1 MNNQT
6 NDIINPVLE
15 QALTLFDRGW
25 SVIPVGA
32 DKKPLVEWKK
42 YQTERATREE
52 VTGWFTKKSTVNLGI
67 ITGKISNLVVV
78 DIDPRHGGRRDA
90 LIGYETVIVET
101 GGGGWHYYFKYK
113 EGIQNFAGI
122 AEGIDIRGDGGYV
135 IAPPSMHSSGNQY
148 KWYHSPEK
156 YEVLSLLPV
165 VLGWINARAKQK
177 SPTQSNW
184 SSEKLDGVGEG
195 QRNDTAASVAGK
207 LLARFKPHEWESE
220 AWKLLVAWNDK
231 NTPPLPETELRTV
244 FDSIAKREVQKQ
256 TSDNNEN
263 SEAIPD
269 DLSLDVV
276 LQKVDAVLPNK
287 QDLVLLAMAV
297 SISQFVDKKTP
308 LWLMFVGVP
317 SSAKTEVARMIGKA
331 EWVFFLD
338 ALTENAFISGGRGDT
353 DDLLPL
359 LDETCLIIKDFTT
372 TLSQREEAVR
382 KILGDLTSIYDDS
395 FVKHSPSRGTISY
408 HSFFSILGCVTPQA
422 LNNHQRYVSQIGPR
436 FLYYRVQ
443 ASSRE
448 EVEQSFDILWSVGD
462 VQPGFALAQKYV
474 SAYVTKTVASLS
486 KTSLQRENTD
496 AVRYINTLAR
506 FIARAR
512 GIVIT
517 RSAEFV
523 NEKGDKIQFYEPV
536 EIQIE
541 EPYRALQQL
550 RVLGRSLCL
559 ILGHTSVGTRELQL
573 LKDVAIS
580 SMPADRALLLSV
592 VASENKLWSAK
603 DVSDSLGISHRTA
616 LRQLDELVSLRVL
629 RKQGQGVGL
638 SNVYTVVEEFADF
651 LYSGVDFLSRLL
663 TSPTVTQTPQ
673 RAGNT
678 QLALGGDKA

>member
-1 MNNQT
+1 MNNQSNDST
-6 NDIINPVLE
+6 NSVFE
-15 QALTLFDRGW
+15 QALTLLAKGW
-25 SVIPVGA
+25 SVIPVGT

-42 YQTERATREE
+42 YQNEYPTPDE
-52 VTGWFTKKSTVNLGI
+52 VKSWFIKYPTANLGVV
-67 ITGKISNLVVV
+67 TGKISKLVVV
-78 DIDPRHGGRRDA
+78 DIDPRHGGRRD
-90 LIGYETVIVET
+90 LLLGYETVIVET

-113 EGIQNFAGI
+113 EGIQNYAGI

-135 IAPPSMHSSGNQY
+135 IAPPSTHSSGGHY
-148 KWYHSPEK
+148 KWYRSPDK
-156 YEVLSLLPV
+156 YEVLPLLSV
-165 VLGWINARAKQK
+165 VQEWIDKRAQQRT
-177 SPTQSNW
+177 PIQSKW
-184 SSEKLDGVGEG
+184 SADKLDGVGEG
-195 QRNDTAASVAGK
+195 LRNDTAASVAGK

-231 NTPPLPETELRTV
+231 NTPPLPETELRGV
-244 FDSIAKREVQKQ
+244 FDSIANREVQKQ
-256 TSDNNEN
+256 TRDSKDD
-263 SEAIPD
+263 SEVIPD
-269 DLSLDVV
+269 NLHLDAV

-297 SISQFVDKKTP
+297 SISHFIDKKTP

-338 ALTENAFISGGRGDT
+338 ALTENAFVSGGRADT
-353 DDLLPL
+353 ADLLPIIN
-359 LDETCLIIKDFTT
+359 EKCLIIKDFTT

-462 VQPGFALAQKYV
+462 VQPGFTLAQKYV
-474 SAYVTKTVASLS
+474 SAYVTKIVASLTT
-486 KTSLQRENTD
+486 TSLQRENAD
-496 AVRYINTLAR
+496 AVAYINTLAR

-603 DVSDSLGISHRTA
+603 NVSDSLGISHRTA

-629 RKQGQGVGL
+629 RKQGQGAGL
-638 SNVYTVVEEFADF
+638 SNVYTVVDEFADF

-673 RAGNT
+673 RVGNT
-678 QLALGGDKA
+678 QLELGGDKV